1 MFMQVEEFTSQMIT
15 PLFTSLARNLRLPA
29 IAAPMFLVSGPDM
42 VIAACRSGLIGCFPT
57 PNARTPEILDAWM
70 ARICATL
77 AAESDAACWAANLV
91 VHPSNTRLAA
101 DLECV
106 LKHKPPLVI
115 TALGSP
121 LPVVEAVHSYGGL
134 VFADV
139 NSVGFARK
147 AVAAGV
153 DGLVL
158 VAAGAGG
165 HTGHTV
171 AFAFVEEVRAFW
183 DGPIVLG
190 GAIATGHA
198 IRAAEILGADL
209 AYLGTALI
217 ACQESMADPAYKQMV
232 VDADSSSIVPSKGI
246 TGVTANWLKPSLIAA
261 GYDPAKM
268 PEDKKPDFEN
278 AQDDA
283 KAWKNLWSA
292 GQGVGAVR
300 GCEPLAAV
308 VARLKL
314 QYDAAAGLPAFGA
327 RERGY
332 DGRIGRDDKVNDP
345 VH

>member
-1 MFMQVEEFTSQMIT
+1 MQVKDFTSQMVMPQPTI
-15 PLFTSLARNLRLPA
+15 LARNLKLPA
-29 IAAPMFLVSGPDM
+29 IAAPMFLISGPEM
-42 VIAACRSGLIGCFPT
+42 VLAACRSGVIGSFPT
-57 PNARTPEILDAWM
+57 PNARTPEILDQWM
-70 ARICATL
+70 TQICAAL
-77 AAESDAACWAANLV
+77 ASEGNAACWAANLV
-91 VHPSNTRLAA
+91 VHPSNSRLPA
-101 DLECV
+101 DLDCV

-121 LPVVEAVHSYGGL
+121 IRVIEAVHSYGGL

-139 NSVGFARK
+139 NSVSFARK

-171 AFAFVEEVRAFW
+171 GFAFVEEVRAFW
-183 DGPIVLG
+183 GGPIVLG
-190 GAIATGHA
+190 GAISTGHA
-198 IRAAEILGADL
+198 IRAAEVLGADL

-217 ACQESMADPAYKQMV
+217 ACEESMADPAYKQMV
-232 VDADSSSIVPSKGI
+232 VEADAASIVPSKGI
-246 TGVTANWLKPSLIAA
+246 TGITANWLRPSLIAA
-261 GYDPAKM
+261 GYDPANM

-300 GCEPLAAV
+300 SCVPLAELI
-308 VARLKL
+308 ARLKEE
-314 QYDAAAGLPAFGA
+314 YDAAVGLPAFGTE
-327 RERGY
+327 ERGNER
-332 DGRIGRDDKVNDP
+332 RIGRDNKVHDP
-345 VH
+345 VR